1 MLLLYVYVFRAD
13 CLVLDHLSQGLKHL
27 WGHGP
32 TADTALSL
40 SHRPLDSPLPLL
52 SAHFAFPIRSAAP
65 PVWSSDHPLDTTPDI
80 SFPSPIFVS
89 LEYSQQF
96 ISVVCSTGLFV
107 NSSKGAPFL
116 LSLCPCVCSAPDSK
130 QVYSGYP
137 LEQMREEA
145 QWLFGDWCIAHWGI
159 SFSGFPLRTLS
170 TFFFFF
176 LSRKKNL
183 EESRKTKN
191 VIIHLL
197 FFVSWP
203 QISFIWLIILFLPS
217 WCLLSVLV
225 SFLLSPVEMKA
236 GPLCVP
242 SRHCP
247 VCQANPQRCLA
258 TPGSLDTTLMDR
270 HCVGYRF
277 ISHRVIEP
285 VVCEVL
291 CWLQEKLRNECH
303 RPPLTVAFEG
313 WVGREQWWS
322 RYPGLGTK
330 VSSCPGALFWDQSC
344 LSSFRSLI

>member
-176 LSRKKNL
+176 FVKK
-183 EESRKTKN
+183 EESRRVKKN
-191 VIIHLL
+191 QECHYSFAFLCVMAPNIIHM
-197 FFVSWP
+197 
-203 QISFIWLIILFLPS
+203 IDYSFPS
-217 WCLLSVLV
+217 LLV
-225 SFLLSPVEMKA
+225 SSFSASQLSPKSCGNESRAPVC
-236 GPLCVP
+236 PQPSLPCVP
-242 SRHCP
+242 
-247 VCQANPQRCLA
+247 
-258 TPGSLDTTLMDR
+258 G
-270 HCVGYRF
+270 
-277 ISHRVIEP
+277 
-285 VVCEVL
+285 
-291 CWLQEKLRNECH
+291 
-303 RPPLTVAFEG
+303 
-313 WVGREQWWS
+313 
-322 RYPGLGTK
+322 
-330 VSSCPGALFWDQSC
+330 
-344 LSSFRSLI
+344 